1 MKRNKLEIRVTK
13 QLQILTY
20 TVSRLRKYF
29 IFLPSSDIN
38 MGFFSLY
45 KGIPKTWFLLAKQTR
60 LENKMFLLTQ
70 KVKNKV
76 SSNKK

>member
-1 MKRNKLEIRVTK
+1 MKRNKLEKRVTK

-29 IFLPSSDIN
+29 IFYQAQTLTWV
-38 MGFFSLY
+38 FFSLY

-70 KVKNKV
+70 KIKNKV